1 MVKKKQKIG
10 LALGSGSAR
19 GWAHIGVIEAL
30 TEAGVEIDCV
40 AGTSIGAV
48 VGAVFASG
56 NLDSLKEVVLQ
67 FDWKQILGFLDV
79 VFPKS
84 GLIDGKKVTDFL
96 RHHMQ
101 EKAIGDLAT
110 PFCAVST
117 NLADGQ
123 EVVISKGDLIEA
135 VRASISLPGIFTPVK
150 KDGMVLIDGG
160 LVDPVPVSVVRAMGA
175 DYVIA
180 VDLNSD
186 IVSKR
191 RSGKASPSV
200 PSKRDPGAGLERI
213 AGSTVLAEL
222 NKKVAALRQQ
232 AMTQAGQWLSRD
244 PMPNIFEVLQE
255 SIHIM
260 EARITETR
268 LRLDP
273 PDLLIQPNLGHI
285 RLMEFN
291 RAQEAIDTG
300 YRETMRKAGDLIAKQ

>member
-30 TEAGVEIDCV
+30 TDAGIEIDCV

-48 VGAVFASG
+48 VGAVFAAG

-96 RHHMQ
+96 RRHMQ
-101 EKAIGDLAT
+101 EKTIEDLMM

-117 NLADGQ
+117 NLDGGQ
-123 EVVISKGDLIEA
+123 EVVISKGDVIEA

-160 LVDPVPVSVVRAMGA
+160 LVNPVPVSVVRSMGA
-175 DYVIA
+175 DRVIA

-186 IVSKR
+186 IVSRKS
-191 RSGKASPSV
+191 SGRTSPSIQ
-200 PSKRDPGAGLERI
+200 RDAGPGRTVRSSVLAGLNR
-213 AGSTVLAEL
+213 
-222 NKKVAALRQQ
+222 KVSALRQQ
-232 AMTQAGQWLSRD
+232 TVTQAEHWLSRD

-273 PDLLIQPNLGHI
+273 PDLLIQPNLGYI
-285 RLMEFN
+285 KLMEFN
-291 RAQEAIDTG
+291 RAQEAIDAG
-300 YRETMRKAGDLIAKQ
+300 YKETMRMAGNMIAKR

>member
-30 TEAGVEIDCV
+30 TKSGVEIDCI

-56 NLDSLKEVVLQ
+56 NLDNLKEVVLQ

-96 RHHMQ
+96 RHHVQ
-101 EKAIGDLAT
+101 EKAIEDLAT

-123 EVVISKGDLIEA
+123 EVVIRKGDLIEA
-135 VRASISLPGIFTPVK
+135 VRASISVPGIFTPVK

-160 LVDPVPVSVVRAMGA
+160 LVDPVPVSVVRSMGA
-175 DYVIA
+175 DQVIA

-186 IVSKR
+186 IVSR
-191 RSGKASPSV
+191 RGSGRTSPSIHPDKGPGRIV
-200 PSKRDPGAGLERI
+200 QSK
-213 AGSTVLAEL
+213 VLAEL
-222 NKKVAALRQQ
+222 NKKVSALRQQ
-232 AMTQAGQWLSRD
+232 AMAQAGQWLSRD

-285 RLMEFN
+285 KLMEFN
-291 RAQEAIDTG
+291 RAQEAIDAG
-300 YRETMRKAGDLIAKQ
+300 YKETMRKAGDMIAKP

>member
-30 TEAGVEIDCV
+30 TGAGVEIDCV

-96 RHHMQ
+96 RHHMR
-101 EKAIGDLAT
+101 EKAIEDLAT

-186 IVSKR
+186 IVSR
-191 RSGKASPSV
+191 RGTGRMSQPIHA
-200 PSKRDPGAGLERI
+200 D
-213 AGSTVLAEL
+213 AGSGRITRSKVLAEL

-291 RAQEAIDTG
+291 RAQEAIDAG
-300 YRETMRKAGDLIAKQ
+300 YKETMRKAGGLIAKQ

>member
-101 EKAIGDLAT
+101 EKAIEDLAT
-110 PFCAVST
+110 PFRAVST

-186 IVSKR
+186 IVSR
-191 RSGKASPSV
+191 RGSGRVSPPIHS
-200 PSKRDPGAGLERI
+200 DAGSGRI
-213 AGSTVLAEL
+213 ARSKVLAEL

-300 YRETMRKAGDLIAKQ
+300 YKETMRKAGDLIAKQ

>member
-1 MVKKKQKIG
+1 MMKKKQKIG

-30 TEAGVEIDCV
+30 AKSGVEIDYV

-101 EKAIGDLAT
+101 EKAIEDLAT

-150 KDGMVLIDGG
+150 KNGMVLIDGG

-175 DYVIA
+175 HYVIA

-186 IVSKR
+186 IVSR
-191 RSGKASPSV
+191 RGTGRMSPQIHSDAGSG
-200 PSKRDPGAGLERI
+200 RI
-213 AGSTVLAEL
+213 ARSKVLAEL

-273 PDLLIQPNLGHI
+273 PEILIQPSLGHI

-291 RAQEAIDTG
+291 RAQEAIDAG
-300 YRETMRKAGDLIAKQ
+300 YKETMRMAGDLIVKQ

>member
-101 EKAIGDLAT
+101 EKAIEDLAT

-175 DYVIA
+175 DQVIA

-191 RSGKASPSV
+191 RSGKAPTTYPSR
-200 PSKRDPGAGLERI
+200 RDPSAGLERI

-222 NKKVAALRQQ
+222 NKKVATLRQQ

-285 RLMEFN
+285 KLMEFN
-291 RAQEAIDTG
+291 RAQEAIDAG
-300 YRETMRKAGDLIAKQ
+300 YKETMRKARDMIAKQ

>member
-30 TEAGVEIDCV
+30 TRSGVEIDYV

-56 NLDSLKEVVLQ
+56 NLDSLKDVVLQ

-101 EKAIGDLAT
+101 EKAIEDLAT

-123 EVVISKGDLIEA
+123 EIIISKGDLIEA

-175 DYVIA
+175 DQVIA

-186 IVSKR
+186 IVNR
-191 RSGKASPSV
+191 RGFGRTSPSV
-200 PSKRDPGAGLERI
+200 HPDSGTGRI
-213 AGSTVLAEL
+213 ARSNVLAEL

-232 AMTQAGQWLSRD
+232 AMSQAGQWLSRD

-285 RLMEFN
+285 KLMEFN
-291 RAQEAIDTG
+291 RAQETIDAG
-300 YRETMRKAGDLIAKQ
+300 YKETMRKIRDMIAKQ

>member
-30 TEAGVEIDCV
+30 TKAGVEIDCI
-40 AGTSIGAV
+40 AGTSVGAV

-84 GLIDGKKVTDFL
+84 GLIDGRKVTDFL

-101 EKAIGDLAT
+101 EKNIEDLIT

-160 LVDPVPVSVVRAMGA
+160 LVNPVPVSVVRAMGA
-175 DYVIA
+175 DQVIA

-186 IVSKR
+186 IVSR
-191 RSGKASPSV
+191 RGTGRMSPSIHPDAGPEPV
-200 PSKRDPGAGLERI
+200 AQSK
-213 AGSTVLAEL
+213 VLAEL
-222 NKKVAALRQQ
+222 NKKVSTLRQQ

-291 RAQEAIDTG
+291 RAQEAIDEG
-300 YRETMRKAGDLIAKQ
+300 YKETMRKAGDIIAKL